1 MKKQI
6 RKKNEKELWS
16 QTLIRVFKK
25 FKTPW
30 GIQLYINSLKY
41 NPGDN
46 TNSPEQVIRKKKAHC
61 AEGAFFAAAA
71 LRFLG
76 YKPLILYFL
85 AWNDDDHFIALFK
98 RNNRWGAVSKSNY
111 TVLRYREPVYKSIR
125 ELAMSYFEGY
135 MNSIG
140 QKTMRAYTVPVNLEK
155 FDKDNWMSTKR
166 DLEFVA
172 DYFDKVKQ
180 FKVLDKKMISS
191 LSPVDKELLEGALLR
206 ADKKGLFNP
215 RGTIKTNKY

>member
-1 MKKQI
+1 MSKKM
-6 RKKNEKELWS
+6 RKSNEQELWS
-16 QTLIRVFKK
+16 PALLRVFKK

-30 GIQLYINSLKY
+30 DIQLYLNGLEY

-46 TNSPEQVIRKKKAHC
+46 TSSPEQVIMKKKAHC
-61 AEGAFFAAAA
+61 AEGAFFAAAS

-76 YKPLILYFL
+76 YKPLVLYL
-85 AWNDDDHFIALFK
+85 TAWNDDDHFVALFK
-98 RNNRWGAVSKSNY
+98 RNNRWGAISKSNY

-140 QKTMRAYTVPVNLEK
+140 QKTMRAYTVPVNLER
-155 FDKDNWMSTKR
+155 FDKGNWMGTKR

-172 DYFDKVKQ
+172 DYFDNVKK

-206 ADKKGLFNP
+206 ADKKGLFKP
-215 RGTIKTNKY
+215 RETIKTNKY

>member
-1 MKKQI
+1 MKETNSNKI
-6 RKKNEKELWS
+6 LNELWS
-16 QTLIRVFKK
+16 PTLVKVFSK

-30 GIQLYINSLKY
+30 DIQLYLNRLKY

-46 TNSPEQVIRKKKAHC
+46 TKSPEQVIGVQTAHC

-76 YKPLILYFL
+76 HKPLVLYFT
-85 AWNDDDHFIALFK
+85 AWNDDDHFIALFR
-98 RNNRWGAVSKSNY
+98 RNNRWGAVSKSNSS
-111 TVLRYREPVYKSIR
+111 VLRYREPVYKSIR

-140 QKTMRAYTVPVNLEK
+140 QKTMRAHTAPVNLEK
-155 FDKDNWMSTKR
+155 FDKDNWMSTRR

-172 DYFDKVKQ
+172 DYFDNVKQ
-180 FKVLDKKMISS
+180 LKVLDKKMVSS
-191 LSPVDKELLEGALLR
+191 LSPVDKELLKGSLLFS
-206 ADKKGLFNP
+206 DKRGLFKP
-215 RGTIKTNKY
+215 RKTTKTHKY